1 MSSEGNTIT
10 QQNDPRELL
19 EVFDAAGQGTGVAK
33 PRAAVHLDGDWHQAF
48 HCWIVRR
55 GSEVVLQRR
64 SLVKDTFA
72 GYWDASAAGH
82 WRFGET
88 AEEASR
94 EIGEELGID
103 VAFAALEYRGSER
116 LSRSFDN
123 GLIDREH
130 HHVYVLPLDWTLL
143 RYRPDPAEVSAL
155 AAVRGDD
162 LLALLAGARHS
173 IDAVEA
179 VAVDA
184 EGGLTLQAMS
194 VAREHVVPY
203 SKTRLRRIL
212 GFGKFN
218 C

>member
-1 MSSEGNTIT
+1 M
-10 QQNDPRELL
+10 
-19 EVFDAAGQGTGVAK
+19 
-33 PRAAVHLDGDWHQAF
+33 
-48 HCWIVRR
+48 RR

-64 SLVKDTFA
+64 SSIKDTFA

-130 HHVYVLPLDWTLL
+130 HRVYVLPLDWSLL

-162 LLALLAGARHS
+162 LLALLAGTRQS
-173 IDAVEA
+173 VDAVEA
-179 VAVDA
+179 VAVEA
-184 EGGLTLQAMS
+184 EGGLTPLKIAVPGELTTAFLALSMCLGRFS
-194 VAREHVVPY
+194 YEVVPFDQIF
-203 SKTRLRRIL
+203 SAVKEQRADAGLIIAAL
-212 GFGKFN
+212 D
-218 C
+218 